1 MMFASKIARPQTKS
15 TQNPTAGTATS
26 RPALAKHRL
35 GYRPVEQAGSLQRVI
50 DIRTPLWLFQRG
62 TGSEA
67 STPISDHEQERDGP
81 NAPPVSASSG
91 TSGSFAKIV
100 LSTLGPTRRA
110 QLSSGDGHQA
120 AMQPKLLIGSVDDP
134 LEREAD
140 RVADEVI
147 RMPDWHEQVTSSPV
161 QTMRKCAACEEDDK
175 KKLQM
180 RPSTAPASGAVDAL
194 ASVQDVLASSGQ
206 PLDATAR
213 AYLEPRFGHDFS
225 RVRVHTNDRAAKS
238 AQSIGAS
245 AYTTGS
251 DIVFAAGQY
260 DPGSR
265 AGRHLLAHEL
275 THTIQQRASFPKVLR
290 QADDRPDPDDAGAA
304 PTASLEDRATR
315 PASKAVIH
323 ALNSSNPEASG
334 GIEIGNFPEAYRIL
348 NSLAMFDI
356 LATLDEL
363 KKLGELQVLRDHTN
377 DAIGVDLPRIEVG
390 IAAVADRT
398 TITQK
403 GWSPTQ
409 GEAFAA
415 LPPEQQKDVT
425 DFLGATPNTQA
436 TAPLITAEDA
446 VIIGVV
452 VGALAVGVIAVIV
465 VPELVALAAPA
476 IARVGAPV
484 IIRVAAGLA
493 AASGISTAGEGAVLT
508 GEITAIEAAPAAVET
523 ASGGA
528 RGVQVLR
535 VVMQEVPATVT
546 APASQASQAVISI
559 SSSASSIPQAAIIT
573 AGAAAGTLSS
583 DSSSAPRDKDKKEK
597 KSVCDTETPTGEL
610 TSWIGWGTDPDYAT
624 IGMWRQQ
631 LLPLT
636 TDFSGC
642 EVFETD
648 PGGGTDSCWY
658 NYSAIF
664 PYNKVSGGPPWI
676 VEPGNYWKTDYV
688 GWHDYAVDF
697 YRKDGRAPC
706 GSSFLQSMHIRRPS
720 GGDQEYARNQLAGEF
735 DANQVSS
742 SRAGQT
748 EIRNWP

>member
-1 MMFASKIARPQTKS
+1 M
-15 TQNPTAGTATS
+15 
-26 RPALAKHRL
+26 
-35 GYRPVEQAGSLQRVI
+35 
-50 DIRTPLWLFQRG
+50 
-62 TGSEA
+62 
-67 STPISDHEQERDGP
+67 
-81 NAPPVSASSG
+81 
-91 TSGSFAKIV
+91 
-100 LSTLGPTRRA
+100 
-110 QLSSGDGHQA
+110 
-120 AMQPKLLIGSVDDP
+120 
-134 LEREAD
+134 
-140 RVADEVI
+140 
-147 RMPDWHEQVTSSPV
+147 
-161 QTMRKCAACEEDDK
+161 
-175 KKLQM
+175 
-180 RPSTAPASGAVDAL
+180 
-194 ASVQDVLASSGQ
+194 
-206 PLDATAR
+206 R

-238 AQSIGAS
+238 ARSIGAS

-251 DIVFAAGQY
+251 DIVFATGRY

-265 AGRHLLAHEL
+265 SGRLLLAHEL
-275 THTIQQRASFPKVLR
+275 THTIQQRASIPKVLR
-290 QADDRPDPDDAGAA
+290 QADDATDIADAGAD
-304 PTASLEDRATR
+304 PTASLEDRAGR
-315 PASKAVIH
+315 PASKAIIH
-323 ALNSSNPEASG
+323 ALNSRNPEASG
-334 GIEIGNFPEAYRIL
+334 GIEIGDFPEAFRIL

-363 KKLGELQVLRDHTN
+363 KNLSELQVLRDHTN

-390 IAAVADRT
+390 IAAVAERT

-403 GWSPTQ
+403 GWPPAQ

-425 DFLGATPNTQA
+425 DFLGTTPNTQA
-436 TAPLITAEDA
+436 TAPLFTAEDA

-465 VPELVALAAPA
+465 VPELVAVAAPA

-493 AASGISTAGEGAVLT
+493 TASGIATAGEGAVLT

-523 ASGGA
+523 ASGA
-528 RGVQVLR
+528 TRGVQVLR
-535 VVMQEVPATVT
+535 VVMQEAPATVT
-546 APASQASQAVISI
+546 APALQASQAVISI
-559 SSSASSIPQAAIIT
+559 SSSASSIPQAAILT

-583 DSSSAPRDKDKKEK
+583 DSSTAPRDRDKKEK

-658 NYSAIF
+658 NYSAIY
-664 PYNKVSGGPPWI
+664 PYNKVSGGPPWT

-706 GSSFLQSMHIRRPS
+706 GSSFMQSMHIRRPS
-720 GGDQEYARNQLAGEF
+720 GGDQEYTRNQLAAEF